1 VSITDARPRGTEH
14 SCRDFLMQNYIASQN
29 IANFKE
35 RLRTET
41 DTAKQK
47 ILRQLLADEI
57 AKHAAPAQPEADL
70 EKIARNV

>member
-1 VSITDARPRGTEH
+1 
-14 SCRDFLMQNYIASQN
+14 MQNYIASQN

-70 EKIARNV
+70 EKVTRNV